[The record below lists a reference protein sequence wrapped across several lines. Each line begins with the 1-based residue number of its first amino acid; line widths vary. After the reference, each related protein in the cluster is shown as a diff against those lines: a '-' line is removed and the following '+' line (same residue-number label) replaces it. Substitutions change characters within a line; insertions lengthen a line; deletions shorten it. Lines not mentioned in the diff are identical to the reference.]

1 MVICSTCNA
10 QNEEGAVFCDQ
21 CGGSLAA
28 AGRGGASAAADAGAC
43 PVCGAAVVS
52 GDAFCDGCGAALSGT
67 SPAPAT
73 PVPAAAPMPSAAAPA
88 TTAGAAPARASAPSA
103 GRAGEAQIV
112 PANGQSVLLAGKSSY
127 LIGREDPVSGIFP
140 EVDTTRSDG
149 DAAGVSRRHAEIVQ
163 QGGQWFLLD
172 LNSTNGSF
180 VNNQRIP
187 PNTRHPLQPGDQIRL
202 GKWVGAFQVN

>member
-1 MVICSTCNA
+1 MVICPICNT

-21 CGGSLAA
+21 CGGSLAP
-28 AGRGGASAAADAGAC
+28 AGRGGAAVSAAEANTC

-52 GDAFCDGCGAALSGT
+52 GDAFCDGCGAALGGALPAQAAT
-67 SPAPAT
+67 AAAVQPAPA
-73 PVPAAAPMPSAAAPA
+73 PAPA
-88 TTAGAAPARASAPSA
+88 LAGAPVGGHS
-103 GRAGEAQIV
+103 GEAQIV
-112 PANGQSVLLAGKSSY
+112 AANGQRVVLAGKSSY

-180 VNNQRIP
+180 VNNQRVS